1 MKTKKMNDTILL
13 RLDKGDEVVAS
24 VLEVCR
30 ANDITAGYVT
40 GIGAASSARVALL
53 DPAQAQYVDET
64 FTGPM
69 EISSLVGNVGVMNGE
84 PYAHLHINLADT
96 RLQVVGGHLKSA
108 VISITGELFLR
119 ILDGEIDHAF
129 NPELGINQMIL

>member
-1 MKTKKMNDTILL
+1 MKIRKMNDTVLI

-30 ANDITAGYVT
+30 THGITAGYVT
-40 GIGAASSARVALL
+40 GLGAAAEARVALL
-53 DPAQAQYVDET
+53 DPALGQYVDDT

-69 EISSLVGNVGVMNGE
+69 EISSLVGNVGVMDGE

-96 RLQVVGGHLKSA
+96 HLHVVGGHLKSA

-129 NPELGINQMIL
+129 NPQLGINQMIL